1 MRRRK
6 LELADELGEL
16 EIKYGLAVE
25 QGTDPLSDEELRELW
40 SVLFEQPKATTT
52 TGDSQGDS
60 SSSLPSDHNRQPG
73 GQRRKHRLRRLTKR
87 KAPGQQQRKIR
98 RRGRRQS
105 NDVAQFYSDVF
116 GAVYIEVMNARDL
129 PPERNS
135 KFAHPCMSH
144 VPKGKRH
151 QVTFLTFPLH

>member
-25 QGTDPLSDEELRELW
+25 QGTDPLSNDELRELW
-40 SVLFEQPKATTT
+40 SVLFEQPKPTATT

-73 GQRRKHRLRRLTKR
+73 QHKHRLRRLTKR
-87 KAPGQQQRKIR
+87 KEPGRRKIR

-135 KFAHPCMSH
+135 KMIHPFH
-144 VPKGKRH
+144 AQKRNIN
-151 QVTFLTFPLH
+151 

>member
-40 SVLFEQPKATTT
+40 SVLFEQPKATTTT

-135 KFAHPCMSH
+135 KSAP
-144 VPKGKRH
+144 
-151 QVTFLTFPLH
+151 PLHVSCPKNIN